1 MYISSGYSIVD
12 IHGLLVQLC
21 FSVSHQLIPRGE
33 VKAECWL
40 VLTESSLNCHDR
52 HPAGV
57 TRKPL
62 SSFCWTDPQNLVV
75 VVGKVD
81 SRPSPYMSPSRNQ
94 HLFAVEQH
102 STAGVKRSVF
112 VTETRREKEEWM
124 EAVESAITRNSGVLG
139 GQSDKRSPPSRSGVS
154 VTPISRTRRP
164 GNRARPVT
172 TSSVTSS
179 PDSSVV

>member
-1 MYISSGYSIVD
+1 MISVCFCTYYS
-12 IHGLLVQLC
+12 LSSC
-21 FSVSHQLIPRGE
+21 TYRGE

-52 HPAGV
+52 HPAGI

-75 VVGKVD
+75 VLSRVD

-94 HLFAVEQH
+94 YLFAVEQH
-102 STAGVKRSVF
+102 SAAVGTKRAVF
-112 VTETRREKEEWM
+112 VTETMKEKQEWVQ
-124 EAVESAITRNSGVLG
+124 AVEAAISRNSGVLG
-139 GQSDKRSPPSRSGVS
+139 GSSEQPTGSAPS
-154 VTPISRTRRP
+154 TR
-164 GNRARPVT
+164 
-172 TSSVTSS
+172 SSVTAVTATMTRSRRAAAAVANRPRPASTTPCTYSS